1 MTTDVYLDEFI
12 DAEHGSGQARTDD
25 ISVEYNVVVTPVPIV
40 IFFFWT
46 KISGLLSANL

>member
-25 ISVEYNVVVTPVPIV
+25 ISVEYNVVVTPAVPI
-40 IFFFWT
+40 FFWT